1 MYQFYYFLRR
11 ILFTVIAN
19 PSCPFTFNASFIML
33 YIVLFYLFKSIYG
46 MQINIKI
53 LGDKV
58 FHCVFREEFLKLTI
72 QLCCKCFI
80 VRYDQGWLSPINK
93 AKTIC
98 IWIRVS
104 FDASSNSFTCSKV
117 YVLVSSTIIVWYFD
131 FFTPF
136 DSSKPSQGFVIINLF
151 DNAYL
156 IEVFIIVLALLE
168 IAEYCFTGSL
178 YIFIRYP
185 WLSASSLRPPILGII
200 CFWIQSL

>member
-11 ILFTVIAN
+11 ILCTVIAN

-33 YIVLFYLFKSIYG
+33 YIVLFYLSKSIYG

-72 QLCCKCFI
+72 HLCCKCFI

-117 YVLVSSTIIVWYFD
+117 YVLVSSTIIV
-131 FFTPF
+131 
-136 DSSKPSQGFVIINLF
+136 
-151 DNAYL
+151 
-156 IEVFIIVLALLE
+156 
-168 IAEYCFTGSL
+168 
-178 YIFIRYP
+178 
-185 WLSASSLRPPILGII
+185 
-200 CFWIQSL
+200 

>member
-19 PSCPFTFNASFIML
+19 PSCPFTFNALFIML
-33 YIVLFYLFKSIYG
+33 YIVLFYLSKSIYG

-117 YVLVSSTIIVWYFD
+117 YVLVSSTIIV
-131 FFTPF
+131 
-136 DSSKPSQGFVIINLF
+136 
-151 DNAYL
+151 
-156 IEVFIIVLALLE
+156 
-168 IAEYCFTGSL
+168 
-178 YIFIRYP
+178 
-185 WLSASSLRPPILGII
+185 
-200 CFWIQSL
+200 

>member
-19 PSCPFTFNASFIML
+19 PSCPFAFNPSFIIL
-33 YIVLFYLFKSIYG
+33 YIVTFCLIKSIYG

-72 QLCCKCFI
+72 QLCCKRFI

-117 YVLVSSTIIVWYFD
+117 YVLVSLILCQEKAQIKND
-131 FFTPF
+131 FF
-136 DSSKPSQGFVIINLF
+136 PSCQH
-151 DNAYL
+151 
-156 IEVFIIVLALLE
+156 
-168 IAEYCFTGSL
+168 T
-178 YIFIRYP
+178 
-185 WLSASSLRPPILGII
+185 
-200 CFWIQSL
+200 

>member
-19 PSCPFTFNASFIML
+19 PSCPFAFNPSFIIL
-33 YIVLFYLFKSIYG
+33 YIVTFCLIKSIYG

-117 YVLVSSTIIVWYFD
+117 YVLVSSTIIV
-131 FFTPF
+131 
-136 DSSKPSQGFVIINLF
+136 
-151 DNAYL
+151 
-156 IEVFIIVLALLE
+156 
-168 IAEYCFTGSL
+168 
-178 YIFIRYP
+178 
-185 WLSASSLRPPILGII
+185 
-200 CFWIQSL
+200 

>member
-11 ILFTVIAN
+11 ILFTVIVN
-19 PSCPFTFNASFIML
+19 PSCPFIFNLSVIVL
-33 YIVLFYLFKSIYG
+33 YIVLFYLSKSIYG

-117 YVLVSSTIIVWYFD
+117 YVLVSSTIIV
-131 FFTPF
+131 
-136 DSSKPSQGFVIINLF
+136 
-151 DNAYL
+151 
-156 IEVFIIVLALLE
+156 
-168 IAEYCFTGSL
+168 
-178 YIFIRYP
+178 
-185 WLSASSLRPPILGII
+185 
-200 CFWIQSL
+200 

>member
-19 PSCPFTFNASFIML
+19 PSCPFTFKASFIML

-117 YVLVSSTIIVWYFD
+117 YVLVSSTIIV
-131 FFTPF
+131 
-136 DSSKPSQGFVIINLF
+136 
-151 DNAYL
+151 
-156 IEVFIIVLALLE
+156 
-168 IAEYCFTGSL
+168 
-178 YIFIRYP
+178 
-185 WLSASSLRPPILGII
+185 
-200 CFWIQSL
+200 

>member
-11 ILFTVIAN
+11 ILFTVISN

-33 YIVLFYLFKSIYG
+33 YIVLFYLSKSIYA

-117 YVLVSSTIIVWYFD
+117 YVLVSSTIIV
-131 FFTPF
+131 
-136 DSSKPSQGFVIINLF
+136 
-151 DNAYL
+151 
-156 IEVFIIVLALLE
+156 
-168 IAEYCFTGSL
+168 
-178 YIFIRYP
+178 
-185 WLSASSLRPPILGII
+185 
-200 CFWIQSL
+200 

>member
-19 PSCPFTFNASFIML
+19 PSCPFTFNALFIML
-33 YIVLFYLFKSIYG
+33 YIVLFYLSKSIYG

-80 VRYDQGWLSPINK
+80 VRYDQGWLRPINK

-117 YVLVSSTIIVWYFD
+117 YVLVSSTIIV
-131 FFTPF
+131 
-136 DSSKPSQGFVIINLF
+136 
-151 DNAYL
+151 
-156 IEVFIIVLALLE
+156 
-168 IAEYCFTGSL
+168 
-178 YIFIRYP
+178 
-185 WLSASSLRPPILGII
+185 
-200 CFWIQSL
+200 

>member
-1 MYQFYYFLRR
+1 MIHRLSLSFYANHYFPTLIITALHPFFQSIFYIHQFYYFLRR

-33 YIVLFYLFKSIYG
+33 YIVLFYLSKSIYG

-117 YVLVSSTIIVWYFD
+117 YVLVSSTIIV
-131 FFTPF
+131 
-136 DSSKPSQGFVIINLF
+136 
-151 DNAYL
+151 
-156 IEVFIIVLALLE
+156 
-168 IAEYCFTGSL
+168 
-178 YIFIRYP
+178 
-185 WLSASSLRPPILGII
+185 
-200 CFWIQSL
+200 

>member
-19 PSCPFTFNASFIML
+19 PSCPFVFNLSVVIL
-33 YIVLFYLFKSIYG
+33 YIVLFHLIYLIYSI
-46 MQINIKI
+46 QINIKI

-117 YVLVSSTIIVWYFD
+117 YVLVSSTIIV
-131 FFTPF
+131 
-136 DSSKPSQGFVIINLF
+136 
-151 DNAYL
+151 
-156 IEVFIIVLALLE
+156 
-168 IAEYCFTGSL
+168 
-178 YIFIRYP
+178 
-185 WLSASSLRPPILGII
+185 
-200 CFWIQSL
+200 

>member
-11 ILFTVIAN
+11 ILFTVISN

-117 YVLVSSTIIVWYFD
+117 YVLVSSTIIV
-131 FFTPF
+131 
-136 DSSKPSQGFVIINLF
+136 
-151 DNAYL
+151 
-156 IEVFIIVLALLE
+156 
-168 IAEYCFTGSL
+168 
-178 YIFIRYP
+178 
-185 WLSASSLRPPILGII
+185 
-200 CFWIQSL
+200 

>member
-19 PSCPFTFNASFIML
+19 PLCPFAFSLSFVML
-33 YIVLFYLFKSIYG
+33 YIVLFYIIQSIYSI
-46 MQINIKI
+46 QINIKI

-117 YVLVSSTIIVWYFD
+117 YVLVSSTIIV
-131 FFTPF
+131 
-136 DSSKPSQGFVIINLF
+136 
-151 DNAYL
+151 
-156 IEVFIIVLALLE
+156 
-168 IAEYCFTGSL
+168 
-178 YIFIRYP
+178 
-185 WLSASSLRPPILGII
+185 
-200 CFWIQSL
+200 

>member
-11 ILFTVIAN
+11 ILFTVISN

-33 YIVLFYLFKSIYG
+33 YIVLFYLSKSIYG

-72 QLCCKCFI
+72 QLFCTCFI

-93 AKTIC
+93 AKTFC

-117 YVLVSSTIIVWYFD
+117 YVLVSSTIIV
-131 FFTPF
+131 
-136 DSSKPSQGFVIINLF
+136 
-151 DNAYL
+151 
-156 IEVFIIVLALLE
+156 
-168 IAEYCFTGSL
+168 
-178 YIFIRYP
+178 
-185 WLSASSLRPPILGII
+185 
-200 CFWIQSL
+200 

>member
-19 PSCPFTFNASFIML
+19 PSCPSTFNASFIML
-33 YIVLFYLFKSIYG
+33 YIVLFYLSKSIYG

-117 YVLVSSTIIVWYFD
+117 YVLVSSTIIV
-131 FFTPF
+131 
-136 DSSKPSQGFVIINLF
+136 
-151 DNAYL
+151 
-156 IEVFIIVLALLE
+156 
-168 IAEYCFTGSL
+168 
-178 YIFIRYP
+178 
-185 WLSASSLRPPILGII
+185 
-200 CFWIQSL
+200 

>member
-19 PSCPFTFNASFIML
+19 PSCPFTFNASSIML
-33 YIVLFYLFKSIYG
+33 YIVLFYLSKSIYG

-117 YVLVSSTIIVWYFD
+117 YVLVSSTIIV
-131 FFTPF
+131 
-136 DSSKPSQGFVIINLF
+136 
-151 DNAYL
+151 
-156 IEVFIIVLALLE
+156 
-168 IAEYCFTGSL
+168 
-178 YIFIRYP
+178 
-185 WLSASSLRPPILGII
+185 
-200 CFWIQSL
+200 

>member
-33 YIVLFYLFKSIYG
+33 YIVLFYLSKSIYG

-72 QLCCKCFI
+72 QLAIFASFSREIPSMSCHGLR
-80 VRYDQGWLSPINK
+80 VQHSRSVPNDQGWLSPINK

-117 YVLVSSTIIVWYFD
+117 YVLVSSTIIV
-131 FFTPF
+131 
-136 DSSKPSQGFVIINLF
+136 
-151 DNAYL
+151 
-156 IEVFIIVLALLE
+156 
-168 IAEYCFTGSL
+168 
-178 YIFIRYP
+178 
-185 WLSASSLRPPILGII
+185 
-200 CFWIQSL
+200 